1 MMETEFDF
9 HSELRALNAS
19 VARATEDDNAGAEL
33 RN

>member
-9 HSELRALNAS
+9 HSELRAWNPS
-19 VARATEDDNAGAEL
+19 VALSAKDDNACAEL